1 MICAIYKIINIIN
14 HKIYIG
20 QTWSDNLVKYFNK
33 SHCICKKRA
42 DHTKLKMSQA
52 KIGKHTNK
60 ATDILNIVDRYKNKI
75 HMDDVLSSNK
85 TEFSRESE

>member
-1 MICAIYKIINIIN
+1 
-14 HKIYIG
+14 
-20 QTWSDNLVKYFNK
+20 
-33 SHCICKKRA
+33 
-42 DHTKLKMSQA
+42 MSQA

-60 ATDILNIVDRYKNKI
+60 ATDILNIVGRYKNKI